1 MVVRS
6 PPLQMGEQVWGL
18 LRSGP
23 GPSRERCH
31 PVADGQWSPLDES
44 GVESSRETQSLQ
56 GGFEICL
63 CPQAHH
69 RRDTRQFAPS
79 VAFLHLTVDQPRCY
93 LPLAHLPPSA
103 SYVEPLSKMGRE
115 SIKGEIETI
124 TGEERDAARCQ
135 GLSQEVHNQV
145 CRMLCAGTQLDHRKK
160 RACRGRWPATATA
173 RVGSCAVWCA
183 VHPAGGAG
191 ARDGRRSAR
200 ARTERASPHATARW

>member
-1 MVVRS
+1 
-6 PPLQMGEQVWGL
+6 LG
-18 LRSGP
+18 SGP
-23 GPSRERCH
+23 CTSCERCH
-31 PVADGQWSPLDES
+31 PVADGQIHALDES

-160 RACRGRWPATATA
+160 RACRGRWPARAP
-173 RVGSCAVWCA
+173 VWNCAAWCA
-183 VHPAGGAG
+183 VRPAEDAG
-191 ARDGRRSAR
+191 ARGCERSAR
-200 ARTERASPHATARW
+200 VTSERASPRATERLVMVACR